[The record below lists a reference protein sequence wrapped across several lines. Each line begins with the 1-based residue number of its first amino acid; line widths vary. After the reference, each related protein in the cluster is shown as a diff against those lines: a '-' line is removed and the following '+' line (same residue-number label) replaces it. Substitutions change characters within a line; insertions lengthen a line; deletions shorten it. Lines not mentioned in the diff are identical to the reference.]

1 MISLY
6 KCNKR
11 CDAVDLSTKIC
22 VSSKTKNVLV
32 KVFNMIT
39 RINEARTLIRRIS
52 WNAND
57 WRKCIS
63 NSVTCSQNKKNAIM
77 INVNLVVKGIVHVKE
92 NYS

>member
-1 MISLY
+1 MISLH

-22 VSSKTKNVLV
+22 VSSKTKNVVV

-52 WNAND
+52 CNAND

-63 NSVTCSQNKKNAIM
+63 NSVTCSQNKNCNNDKCQCGCKKYRACERK
-77 INVNLVVKGIVHVKE
+77 L
-92 NYS
+92 